1 MKKRIFRL
9 VWAPDGPG
17 NRMGISQQKTSRWRL
32 KAPPN
37 VHPKRVNLIFS
48 IVGLPLSSRASTRQ
62 AYTSTML
69 RHLLGNPDKK
79 LVHDPGPK
87 GESGEGEA
95 AMTMLVLTYA
105 SALGILMYGASLPA
119 KNIPFRRSRS
129 KRPAAPARPARAR
142 VASTSPLPARR
153 PRIPRAVRK
162 VPRARAPGRGAFRP
176 PRRIHRFPIPRP

>member
-1 MKKRIFRL
+1 
-9 VWAPDGPG
+9 
-17 NRMGISQQKTSRWRL
+17 MGISQQKTSLWRL
-32 KAPPN
+32 KADMRRRTSIPN
-37 VHPKRVNLIFS
+37 ALISFS
-48 IVGLPLSSRASTRQ
+48 RLSGFHCLRAR
-62 AYTSTML
+62 AHDKPYTSTML

-95 AMTMLVLTYA
+95 AMTMLVLTYV
-105 SALGILMYGASLPA
+105 SALGILVYGASLPA

-129 KRPAAPARPARAR
+129 ERPAAPARPARAR
-142 VASTSPLPARR
+142 VASASPLPARR

>member
-1 MKKRIFRL
+1 MAFESGY
-9 VWAPDGPG
+9 APNGH
-17 NRMGISQQKTSRWRL
+17 S
-32 KAPPN
+32 
-37 VHPKRVNLIFS
+37 KRVYLIFS
-48 IVGLPLSSRASTRQ
+48 VVRLSLSSRASTRQ

-95 AMTMLVLTYA
+95 AMTMLVLTYV
-105 SALGILMYGASLPA
+105 SALGILLYGASLPA

-142 VASTSPLPARR
+142 VASASPLPARCPATHPSRRSKSAARSR
-153 PRIPRAVRK
+153 PRERRLPTTAAHPS
-162 VPRARAPGRGAFRP
+162 VPNL
-176 PRRIHRFPIPRP
+176 IPRP